1 MRRTKVLLAGIMA
14 VSMAISSAVVP
25 VKAGVTNGGWGH
37 NSKIVAETTEKKLKV
52 DGMYG
57 ERLHITAYALREDG
71 YNNGSIYEKF
81 IEGPNDGYITLPIID
96 NKIVYSD
103 IDADELK
110 FLNSYAEKYGTDRI
124 AYGLDLMGMDG
135 DYDWIDIGNSTY
147 TADDYAFEVLGGSA
161 QKSDVQFRLV
171 NGQFIEWDKDK
182 NRSADNILDKV
193 IVKRVKAYEKK
204 PVSLPEFD
212 VVYSDGS
219 KVEDGVILDI
229 MPDKTENNVESRRPK
244 VKDGK
249 IIPNLTLT
257 SNTLCSIGFAK
268 DSPNSK
274 LYKVV
279 GAEDGF
285 DTVNVFVDETG
296 NAFLMN
302 GIFNFEDKSISF
314 SKITLEK
321 KAGDSLVVPAGP
333 QDPTTENITDDETAL
348 GVASGVAV
356 KGKRIAPG
364 KDVKVSDIE
373 VVFEDGTKVS
383 DGVTI
388 DNFLVSDINAK
399 PVHYKVN
406 NGKISGIVLKADK
419 QYKLGFD
426 ATNADYNNYE
436 IVGADNSKKFLDVY
450 ARYEGGVLLKFDNVK
465 GVEAPEKE
473 ISRLVIKK
481 TDIKPSEQKKSKTY
495 SVKLTLSDHGY
506 QPQGVL
512 PFRLVN
518 MDNGKS
524 TPVYSSK
531 NGFLS
536 FEGDA
541 GVNYEIKLDKNP
553 AYKLKDKLIFRFMKD
568 SKGKYQPVL
577 NGYNNPDDLE
587 GRLTCRY
594 IELERLD
601 RNIPVNNKSLDSGVN
616 TNGQK
621 YSLKDFKSV
630 FDTKKTTAKTLP
642 LKVKSKV
649 LKKDIKFEIYNT
661 TKQRVEKIVR
671 AEGGKLTGLKL
682 IKGND
687 YIISALDKE
696 YSMKKAYVTVSNEGK
711 LIIKGKNS
719 DGELDVLV
727 LTKRKNMLKDENLA
741 NRVDCKLP
749 VYSIE
754 NAKSKIKEGVVL
766 KFVSPRETV
775 TAKVKNGL
783 VSLNLLEDTNYV
795 VGVEKGNYTIDS
807 IPLTIKS
814 KPEYGTK
821 KLVLNHLNSGRV
833 QALYLINKK
842 DAHKNDTVL
851 VIGDGTTSVKGF
863 RFGKGEYA
871 LSARVL
877 KNVRVPELKG
887 KKYEV
892 IDVDTINMYRVE
904 LSPLAVGN
912 FKITTTLAGDKV
924 VKNVYYL
931 DAKKKLHKVKF
942 TKKGDKLTFNMK
954 SMTMYDNVIEYK

>member
-1 MRRTKVLLAGIMA
+1 MREMRRSKVLVAGVVA
-14 VSMAISSAVVP
+14 FAVVISTATVP
-25 VKAGVTNGGWGH
+25 VSAGVFSREKVENRSLLADKADMKFVLPVEGMSSEWLEVFNQTSVPEDIYDQDVPVENGQMVIGPDENGHFLKNGGVYYIWPSWDNNKYVGAKTTLSV
-37 NSKIVAETTEKKLKV
+37 NDKNERKDAIGFQLIDGKLIEYDKEKKMSLGNEIKKIVVHLKS
-52 DGMYG
+52 Y
-57 ERLHITAYALREDG
+57 E
-71 YNNGSIYEKF
+71 SIE
-81 IEGPNDGYITLPIID
+81 
-96 NKIVYSD
+96 
-103 IDADELK
+103 
-110 FLNSYAEKYGTDRI
+110 
-124 AYGLDLMGMDG
+124 
-135 DYDWIDIGNSTY
+135 
-147 TADDYAFEVLGGSA
+147 
-161 QKSDVQFRLV
+161 
-171 NGQFIEWDKDK
+171 
-182 NRSADNILDKV
+182 
-193 IVKRVKAYEKK
+193 
-204 PVSLPEFD
+204 LPEFD

-219 KVEDGVILDI
+219 KVEDGVTIDI
-229 MPDKTENNVESRRPK
+229 MPDKGENDVRSGTPK

-249 IIPNLTLT
+249 ITPNMTINA
-257 SNTLCSIGFAK
+257 NTMCSIGFAK

-274 LYKVV
+274 LFKVV
-279 GAEDGF
+279 GADESNDF
-285 DTVNVFVDETG
+285 INVFVDEGG
-296 NAFLMN
+296 NAYVMK
-302 GIFNFEDKSISF
+302 GIYNYEDKSIPF

-321 KAGDSLVVPAGP
+321 KAGDPLVVPAGP
-333 QDPTTENITDDETAL
+333 QDSTTENITDDETAL
-348 GVASGVAV
+348 GAASGVAV

-364 KDVKVSDIE
+364 KDVKISDIE
-373 VVFEDGTKVS
+373 VVFENGTKVP

-399 PVHYKVN
+399 PAHYKVN

-465 GVEAPEKE
+465 GVEAPENE

-481 TDIKPSEQKKSKTY
+481 TDIKPSEQKKSKSY

-512 PFRLVN
+512 SFRLVN
-518 MDNGKS
+518 KDNGKS
-524 TPVYSSK
+524 TPVFSSK
-531 NGFLS
+531 NGLLS

-553 AYKLKDKLIFRFMKD
+553 LYKLKDKLIFRFMKD

-577 NGYNNPDDLE
+577 NGYTNPDDLE
-587 GRLTCRY
+587 GRLTCHY

-601 RNIPVNNKSLDSGVN
+601 GNMPVSNKSLDRGVN

-630 FDTKKTTAKTLP
+630 FNTKKTTIKTLT

-661 TKQRVEKIVR
+661 SKQRVEKIVR
-671 AEGGKLTGLKL
+671 AEDGKLTGLKL

-687 YIISALDKE
+687 YIISVHDKE

-711 LIIKGKNS
+711 LKIKGRTAE
-719 DGELDVLV
+719 GELNDLV
-727 LTKRKNMLKDENLA
+727 LTKRANMLKDENLA
-741 NRVDCKLP
+741 NRVNCKLP
-749 VYSIE
+749 VYSIG

-766 KFVSPRETV
+766 KFVSPRETI
-775 TAKVKNGL
+775 TAKVKNGI

-807 IPLTIKS
+807 FPLTIKS
-814 KPEYGTK
+814 KPEYSAK

-851 VIGDGTTSVKGF
+851 VSGDESTSVKGF
-863 RFGKGEYA
+863 RFGKGEYV
-871 LSARVL
+871 LSARIL
-877 KNVRVPELKG
+877 KNVKVPELKG

-904 LSPLAVGN
+904 LSPLADGN
-912 FKITTTLAGDKV
+912 FKITTTLTGNKA

-931 DAKKKLHKVKF
+931 DAKKKLHKVMF
-942 TKKGDKLTFNMK
+942 TKRGDKLTFNMK

>member
-1 MRRTKVLLAGIMA
+1 MREMRRSKVLVAGVVAFAVVVSTATVPASAGAFSREKVENRSLLADKTDMEFVLPVEGMYSEWLE
-14 VSMAISSAVVP
+14 VFSQTTVLEDEYDHDVP
-25 VKAGVTNGGWGH
+25 VKNGQIVIGPDEIGRTLKSGVVYYIWPSSLN
-37 NSKIVAETTEKKLKV
+37 NKYVYSKTTLSVNDKNERKDVICFQLI
-52 DGMYG
+52 DG
-57 ERLHITAYALREDG
+57 
-71 YNNGSIYEKF
+71 KF
-81 IEGPNDGYITLPIID
+81 IEYDKEKKMSLGNEIK
-96 NKIVYSD
+96 KIVVH
-103 IDADELK
+103 LK
-110 FLNSYAEKYGTDRI
+110 SYE
-124 AYGLDLMGMDG
+124 
-135 DYDWIDIGNSTY
+135 SV
-147 TADDYAFEVLGGSA
+147 E
-161 QKSDVQFRLV
+161 
-171 NGQFIEWDKDK
+171 
-182 NRSADNILDKV
+182 
-193 IVKRVKAYEKK
+193 
-204 PVSLPEFD
+204 LPEFD
-212 VVYSDGS
+212 VVYADGS
-219 KVEDGVILDI
+219 KVEDGIMIDI
-229 MPDKTENNVESRRPK
+229 MPDKAENEVRSGTPK
-244 VKDGK
+244 VIDGK
-249 IIPNLTLT
+249 INPNM
-257 SNTLCSIGFAK
+257 SINANTMCSIGFAK
-268 DSPNSK
+268 DSPNSN
-274 LYKVV
+274 LFKVV
-279 GAEDGF
+279 GADDNNDF
-285 DTVNVFVDETG
+285 IRIFVDEDGDTYV
-296 NAFLMN
+296 MK
-302 GIFNFEDKSISF
+302 GIYNYSDKSMAF
-314 SKITLEK
+314 SKLILEK
-321 KAGDSLVVPAGP
+321 KAGDPLVVPAGP
-333 QDPTTENITDDETAL
+333 QDSATENIADDETAL

-356 KGKRIAPG
+356 KGKRIARG
-364 KDVKVSDIE
+364 KDVRVSDIE
-373 VVFEDGTKVS
+373 VVFEDGTKVP
-383 DGVTI
+383 DGVII
-388 DNFLVSDINAK
+388 DNFIVSNINAEQT
-399 PVHYKVN
+399 HYKVK

-436 IVGADNSKKFLDVY
+436 IVGADKSKKFLDVY

-481 TDIKPSEQKKSKTY
+481 TDVKPSEQKKSKTY

-512 PFRLVN
+512 SFRLVN
-518 MDNGKS
+518 KDNGKS

-531 NGFLS
+531 NGLLS

-553 AYKLKDKLIFRFMKD
+553 LYKLKDKLIFRFMKD
-568 SKGKYQPVL
+568 SKGKYQPML
-577 NGYNNPDDLE
+577 NGYTNPDDLE

-601 RNIPVNNKSLDSGVN
+601 RNIPVNNKSLDRGVN

-711 LIIKGKNS
+711 LIVKGKNS
-719 DGELDVLV
+719 DGDLNDLV

-851 VIGDGTTSVKGF
+851 VSGDESTSVRGF
-863 RFGKGEYA
+863 RFGKGEYV

-877 KNVRVPELKG
+877 KNVKVPELKG

>member
-25 VKAGVTNGGWGH
+25 VKAGVTNGGGSH

-71 YNNGSIYEKF
+71 YNLGSIYEKF

-110 FLNSYAEKYGTDRI
+110 FLDSYAEKYGTDRI

-161 QKSDVQFRLV
+161 QKNDVQFRLV
-171 NGQFIEWDKDK
+171 NGQFIEWDKGK

-229 MPDKTENNVESRRPK
+229 MPDKTENNVESRTPK

-296 NAFLMN
+296 NAYLMN
-302 GIFNFEDKSISF
+302 GIFNFEDKSIPF

-321 KAGDSLVVPAGP
+321 KAGDPLVVPAGP
-333 QDPTTENITDDETAL
+333 QDPTIENITDDKTAL
-348 GVASGVAV
+348 GAASGVAI
-356 KGKRIAPG
+356 KRKRIAPG

-373 VVFEDGTKVS
+373 VVFEDGTKVP

-388 DNFLVSDINAK
+388 DNFPVSDINAK
-399 PVHYKVN
+399 PAHYMVN

-436 IVGADNSKKFLDVY
+436 IVGADKSKKFLDVY

-481 TDIKPSEQKKSKTY
+481 TDVKPSEQKKSKTY

-518 MDNGKS
+518 MENGKS
-524 TPVYSSK
+524 NLVYSSK

-553 AYKLKDKLIFRFMKD
+553 LYKLKDKLIFRFMKD

-577 NGYNNPDDLE
+577 NGYTNPDDLE

-711 LIIKGKNS
+711 LIVKGKNS
-719 DGELDVLV
+719 AGELDVLV

-821 KLVLNHLNSGRV
+821 KIVLNHLNSGRV

-851 VIGDGTTSVKGF
+851 VSGDESTSVKGF
-863 RFGKGEYA
+863 RFGKGEYV

-877 KNVRVPELKG
+877 KNVKVPELKG